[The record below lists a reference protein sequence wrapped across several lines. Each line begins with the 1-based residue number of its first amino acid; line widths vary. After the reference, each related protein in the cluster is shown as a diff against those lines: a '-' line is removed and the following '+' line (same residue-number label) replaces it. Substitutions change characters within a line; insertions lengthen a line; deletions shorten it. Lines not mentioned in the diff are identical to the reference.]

1 MALLSKEE
9 IAHAKSLADRIVDG
23 LNKRIFGQEQLIR
36 MIVVACLSKGHVLLE
51 GLPGLGKTELVKGLA
66 GLLGLNFKRI
76 QFTPDLLPSDITGAP
91 ILEEEQGKR
100 RMVFKQGPIFGNLIL
115 ADEINRASP
124 RTQAAMLE
132 AMQEQSVTV
141 LGTTHMLPDPFWT
154 MATQNPIDLEGTYP
168 LPEAQLDRFLFKLLV
183 YRVDADVM
191 SRIISKR
198 RRGIAPRSTT
208 CLTQSELQNL
218 YHTVGAIFLPE
229 AVSEFIGRLVEST
242 HPDST
247 WACPEV
253 KGFVRYGASPRA
265 AIGMAEAG
273 RAHAL
278 LEGKPNV
285 GFSDIIAVAPHILG
299 HRIALDYKARLEGW
313 DAQKITEKVIES
325 MPQLD
330 MPA

>member
-1 MALLSKEE
+1 M
-9 IAHAKSLADRIVDG
+9 
-23 LNKRIFGQEQLIR
+23 IF
-36 MIVVACLSKGHVLLE
+36 K
-51 GLPGLGKTELVKGLA
+51 K
-66 GLLGLNFKRI
+66 
-76 QFTPDLLPSDITGAP
+76 
-91 ILEEEQGKR
+91 
-100 RMVFKQGPIFGNLIL
+100 GPIFGNLIL

-132 AMQEQSVTV
+132 AMQEQCVTV
-141 LGTTHMLPDPFWT
+141 LGTTYPLPNPFWT

-183 YRVDADVM
+183 YRVDASVM
-191 SRIISKR
+191 SKIITT
-198 RRGIAPRSTT
+198 RRGGKAPRATPCISE
-208 CLTQSELQNL
+208 SELRNL
-218 YHTVGAIFLPE
+218 YSTVGAIFLPE
-229 AVSEFIGRLVEST
+229 AVSEYIGRLVEST
-242 HPDST
+242 HPDSQ

-285 GFSDIIAVAPHILG
+285 GFSDIVAVAPHILG

-313 DAQKITEKVIES
+313 DAQKITEKAIAS
-325 MPQLD
+325 LSQMD
-330 MPA
+330 MSA